1 MPILPRCFHIFKL
14 WCILFSNCLIYIF
27 LWEVLF
33 LNNDTM
39 YKMFLNTLAKMNDDE
54 LQVSLTK
61 AKELLSEHDYEN
73 LIKLIEKERFNN
85 HN

>member
-1 MPILPRCFHIFKL
+1 MHI
-14 WCILFSNCLIYIF
+14 ISNCLIYIF

-33 LNNDTM
+33 LNNDMM

-61 AKELLSEHDYEN
+61 ANELLSEHDYEN

>member
-1 MPILPRCFHIFKL
+1 M
-14 WCILFSNCLIYIF
+14 
-27 LWEVLF
+27 
-33 LNNDTM
+33 NNDMM

-85 HN
+85 QT

>member
-1 MPILPRCFHIFKL
+1 ML
-14 WCILFSNCLIYIF
+14 NIYISIGG
-27 LWEVLF
+27 VI
-33 LNNDTM
+33 LNNDMM
-39 YKMFLNTLAKMNDDE
+39 YKMFLNTLAKMNDEE

-85 HN
+85 QT

>member
-1 MPILPRCFHIFKL
+1 M
-14 WCILFSNCLIYIF
+14 
-27 LWEVLF
+27 
-33 LNNDTM
+33 NNDMM

-61 AKELLSEHDYEN
+61 AKELLSKHDYEN

>member
-1 MPILPRCFHIFKL
+1 M
-14 WCILFSNCLIYIF
+14 
-27 LWEVLF
+27 LF
-33 LNNDTM
+33 LNNDMM

-73 LIKLIEKERFNN
+73 LIKLIEKERFND

>member
-1 MPILPRCFHIFKL
+1 MGGVI
-14 WCILFSNCLIYIF
+14 
-27 LWEVLF
+27 
-33 LNNDTM
+33 LNNDMM

-61 AKELLSEHDYEN
+61 AKELLSEYDYEN